1 MLDDR
6 RVGRLPSQNP
16 TALKEVE
23 SGIDVDQV
31 FVDIGDSRILTDVCV
46 SAPQG
51 SSLSVLGPS
60 GCGKTTLLRLLAGLQ
75 TINSGTVHL
84 DGERVASDGF
94 STPPEQRNI
103 GLVFQDW
110 ALFPHLTVLENIV
123 FGLNRSERKIPS
135 TQTMELLEMVGISEL
150 ADRLPSS
157 LSGGQ
162 QQRVALA
169 RALAPQPSILLLDEP
184 FSSLDTGLRVEVRSE
199 VADLLKMLN
208 VTSVFVTHDQD
219 EAFTLGDQVAVMN
232 EGRVIQQDTPWEI
245 YHHPVTPWVAGFVG
259 EVNKIPGLASGDVAE
274 TSIGKVNLCNSAHG
288 SVEVLVRPEE
298 VLLVEG
304 SDALITR
311 VDYFGHDTV
320 YEIKT
325 SPGID
330 LRCRRGG
337 APSYKAGDR
346 VDVKH
351 SGLTSVSF
359 PR

>member
-110 ALFPHLTVLENIV
+110 ALFPHLT
-123 FGLNRSERKIPS
+123 
-135 TQTMELLEMVGISEL
+135 
-150 ADRLPSS
+150 
-157 LSGGQ
+157 
-162 QQRVALA
+162 
-169 RALAPQPSILLLDEP
+169 
-184 FSSLDTGLRVEVRSE
+184 
-199 VADLLKMLN
+199 
-208 VTSVFVTHDQD
+208 
-219 EAFTLGDQVAVMN
+219 
-232 EGRVIQQDTPWEI
+232 
-245 YHHPVTPWVAGFVG
+245 
-259 EVNKIPGLASGDVAE
+259 
-274 TSIGKVNLCNSAHG
+274 
-288 SVEVLVRPEE
+288 
-298 VLLVEG
+298 
-304 SDALITR
+304 
-311 VDYFGHDTV
+311 
-320 YEIKT
+320 
-325 SPGID
+325 
-330 LRCRRGG
+330 
-337 APSYKAGDR
+337 
-346 VDVKH
+346 
-351 SGLTSVSF
+351 
-359 PR
+359 